1 ADLRGLEHLTD
12 LSPTE
17 VDLLVHR
24 LEHALQGLLD
34 FLDRLVDH
42 RVVPDVDT
50 LARGAFG
57 RLALRTH
64 VVPDHDR
71 VGRRGE
77 VDVALGDTTHTAVD
91 DVELHLVADVDLHQG
106 RFERL
111 DGTRVV
117 ALDDQVEGVGLLQR
131 GVQVLQADTLAPGGV
146 LGVADPSL
154 AALGDLPGHPVL
166 LDDEERVTGPRHRC
180 AADDLDRP
188 RRLRLGDVPV
198 VLVHHASHSTV
209 GVARDD
215 RVAHSQGSALHQH
228 RGHRTAAAVEVRL
241 DGHPLGLHVR
251 VRPEVQRR
259 VGGQHDRL
267 EQPVDVRALLGRDV
281 DEHRVAA
288 VLLGHQAVLG
298 ELLANLRRV
307 RARDVDLVDRDHDG
321 RLGGLRVVDRLHRL
335 RHHTVVGRDHD
346 HGGVGGL
353 RTTGTHGG
361 ERLVTRGVDEGDQ
374 PLFAVDLRLDLVGT
388 DVLGDATGLG
398 LTDLRLPDG
407 VQQPGLTVVDVTHDG
422 HHRRPG
428 PQVLLATGVRTEV
441 DVERL
446 EQLAVLLLGA
456 DHLDVVVH
464 LRAEQF
470 QHVLGDRLRRGDHLT
485 EVEEHLHQG
494 ARVRVDLLRE
504 VGQRRTTRQPDGLA
518 VALRQTH
525 AADRRRLH
533 GLHVLLALLP
543 LRLTALARGTARTPE
558 GTGRSTTTTG
568 TTPAATETTAA
579 TGTATEAAATTAR
592 STAETA
598 AGTRSSTT
606 TTGAAAATGTTATP
620 TGAA

>member
-1 ADLRGLEHLTD
+1 M
-12 LSPTE
+12 
-17 VDLLVHR
+17 
-24 LEHALQGLLD
+24 
-34 FLDRLVDH
+34 
-42 RVVPDVDT
+42 
-50 LARGAFG
+50 
-57 RLALRTH
+57 
-64 VVPDHDR
+64 
-71 VGRRGE
+71 
-77 VDVALGDTTHTAVD
+77 
-91 DVELHLVADVDLHQG
+91 
-106 RFERL
+106 
-111 DGTRVV
+111 
-117 ALDDQVEGVGLLQR
+117 
-131 GVQVLQADTLAPGGV
+131 
-146 LGVADPSL
+146 
-154 AALGDLPGHPVL
+154 
-166 LDDEERVTGPRHRC
+166 
-180 AADDLDRP
+180 
-188 RRLRLGDVPV
+188 
-198 VLVHHASHSTV
+198 
-209 GVARDD
+209 
-215 RVAHSQGSALHQH
+215 
-228 RGHRTAAAVEVRL
+228 
-241 DGHPLGLHVR
+241 
-251 VRPEVQRR
+251 
-259 VGGQHDRL
+259 
-267 EQPVDVRALLGRDV
+267 
-281 DEHRVAA
+281 
-288 VLLGHQAVLG
+288 
-298 ELLANLRRV
+298 
-307 RARDVDLVDRDHDG
+307 
-321 RLGGLRVVDRLHRL
+321 
-335 RHHTVVGRDHD
+335 
-346 HGGVGGL
+346 
-353 RTTGTHGG
+353 
-361 ERLVTRGVDEGDQ
+361 TRGVDEGDQ

-620 TGAA
+620 TGAAGRTRRTRRHHAGVGTRRHVARMRPGSTALGARRTLATRTRSAITLPAPRTWRRRTRSGSTGSHTERVVADPWRARTRLRTGLRTLRLRRNDGTLLILRRRLRRRSLLTRLGDRPRLRTGLRHRPWPRLRHRWLLGLRLRLPRLRLRRRRLRCGSTGLATPRRRRPHHRGLALIGSLLRLLIVLLRKRVTQPSGHGSLDGG

>member
-1 ADLRGLEHLTD
+1 MIGRTTERFCFRDRTSPSSTSNSSVPTNIDVVPADDGGRARSARPPTSSLARLLAELVRLDHVTDLDVGELAERETAFEALADLHDVVLEPPQRADREVLPDNHAVTQQACLGVTPDLTRRDQATGDGADLRGLEHLTD

-34 FLDRLVDH
+34 LLDRLVDH

-180 AADDLDRP
+180 EADDLDRP

-228 RGHRTAAAVEVRL
+228 
-241 DGHPLGLHVR
+241 
-251 VRPEVQRR
+251 
-259 VGGQHDRL
+259 
-267 EQPVDVRALLGRDV
+267 
-281 DEHRVAA
+281 
-288 VLLGHQAVLG
+288 
-298 ELLANLRRV
+298 
-307 RARDVDLVDRDHDG
+307 
-321 RLGGLRVVDRLHRL
+321 
-335 RHHTVVGRDHD
+335 
-346 HGGVGGL
+346 
-353 RTTGTHGG
+353 
-361 ERLVTRGVDEGDQ
+361 
-374 PLFAVDLRLDLVGT
+374 
-388 DVLGDATGLG
+388 
-398 LTDLRLPDG
+398 
-407 VQQPGLTVVDVTHDG
+407 
-422 HHRRPG
+422 
-428 PQVLLATGVRTEV
+428 
-441 DVERL
+441 
-446 EQLAVLLLGA
+446 
-456 DHLDVVVH
+456 
-464 LRAEQF
+464 
-470 QHVLGDRLRRGDHLT
+470 
-485 EVEEHLHQG
+485 
-494 ARVRVDLLRE
+494 
-504 VGQRRTTRQPDGLA
+504 
-518 VALRQTH
+518 
-525 AADRRRLH
+525 
-533 GLHVLLALLP
+533 
-543 LRLTALARGTARTPE
+543 
-558 GTGRSTTTTG
+558 
-568 TTPAATETTAA
+568 
-579 TGTATEAAATTAR
+579 
-592 STAETA
+592 
-598 AGTRSSTT
+598 
-606 TTGAAAATGTTATP
+606 
-620 TGAA
+620 